1 MRSKGLTAP
10 LLTGNA
16 FTSATSLGHGGRQDY
31 GTPVAFT
38 DIVSRYWGPICFDLA
53 AHERNHKA
61 PRWFGPGGE
70 AADSLAP
77 EQDWAAIWAECTG
90 DEGSPLL
97 WLNPPFS
104 VMTPW
109 ARKCHESAAEGARI
123 ALLAPANVGAA
134 WWWDYVLPSAHVLIL
149 QPRLAFD
156 GAPVRGKEKD
166 LAALC
171 LQNGLPVTV
180 EGGRYINPPWS
191 GFIVGQPNK
200 GSLSIDTL
208 FFDGVLGFPHGRIPK
223 GFTALPFP
231 GPLMLA
237 LYGCGQEGRLS
248 RWAWK
253 EDAVKAKEI
262 AV

>member
-70 AADSLAP
+70 AADSLT
-77 EQDWAAIWAECTG
+77 QDWAAMWAECAG

-109 ARKCHESAAEGARI
+109 AKKCHESAAEGARI

-134 WWWDYVLPSAHVLIL
+134 WWWDYVLPAAHVLIL
-149 QPRLAFD
+149 KPRLAFD
-156 GAPVRGKEKD
+156 GAPVRGEVET
-166 LAALC
+166 LAAIC
-171 LQNGLPVTV
+171 RAHG
-180 EGGRYINPPWS
+180 ERYSWAAEWDPY
-191 GFIVGQPNK
+191 IVGKPNK
-200 GSLSIDTL
+200 GSLSIDPT
-208 FFDGVLGFPHGRIPK
+208 FFVDELCMPPGEIPK
-223 GFTALPFP
+223 GFKALPFP

-237 LYGCGQEGRLS
+237 LYGCGDEGRLS
-248 RWAWK
+248 RWAWQ
-253 EDAVKAKEI
+253 E
-262 AV
+262 